1 MATQEVPVKAN
12 LNIVLK
18 SDTEQLEEVMVVAY
32 GTAKKSA
39 FTGSAATIK
48 NEKIAT
54 RQTSN
59 VTNALAGQVAGVQT
73 TSNNGQPGKDAEV
86 RIRGI
91 GSISE
96 VLIAEISPSY
106 GTPSTT
112 YKGLLL
118 ADIDPIPRIRTSA
131 SLPG

>member
-1 MATQEVPVKAN
+1 MATQEVAVKAN

-73 TSNNGQPGKDAEV
+73 TSNNGQPGKMLRCV
-86 RIRGI
+86 FV
-91 GSISE
+91 
-96 VLIAEISPSY
+96 VLDLY
-106 GTPSTT
+106 RLVTN
-112 YKGLLL
+112 LCMW
-118 ADIDPIPRIRTSA
+118 
-131 SLPG
+131 

>member
-1 MATQEVPVKAN
+1 MASQEVSIKQNVS
-12 LNIVLK
+12 IILK

-59 VTNALAGQVAGVQT
+59 VTIFP
-73 TSNNGQPGKDAEV
+73 SQPNRVEKQAK
-86 RIRGI
+86 RRNTF
-91 GSISE
+91 
-96 VLIAEISPSY
+96 VLIVS
-106 GTPSTT
+106 
-112 YKGLLL
+112 
-118 ADIDPIPRIRTSA
+118 
-131 SLPG
+131 SLHK

>member
-48 NEKIAT
+48 NEKIVMKWLMH
-54 RQTSN
+54 RQ
-59 VTNALAGQVAGVQT
+59 AQQ
-73 TSNNGQPGKDAEV
+73 
-86 RIRGI
+86 
-91 GSISE
+91 
-96 VLIAEISPSY
+96 
-106 GTPSTT
+106 
-112 YKGLLL
+112 
-118 ADIDPIPRIRTSA
+118 A
-131 SLPG
+131 SFHINDK

>member
-59 VTNALAGQVAGVQT
+59 VTNALAGA
-73 TSNNGQPGKDAEV
+73 SNSMDFTVLCRKICRRKNPKRHPVPPGRVEACLISGQK
-86 RIRGI
+86 
-91 GSISE
+91 
-96 VLIAEISPSY
+96 
-106 GTPSTT
+106 
-112 YKGLLL
+112 
-118 ADIDPIPRIRTSA
+118 
-131 SLPG
+131 

>member
-1 MATQEVPVKAN
+1 MATQEVAVKAN

-59 VTNALAGQVAGVQT
+59 VTNALANCSKYHG
-73 TSNNGQPGKDAEV
+73 TS
-86 RIRGI
+86 
-91 GSISE
+91 GSF
-96 VLIAEISPSY
+96 
-106 GTPSTT
+106 
-112 YKGLLL
+112 
-118 ADIDPIPRIRTSA
+118 RH
-131 SLPG
+131 SLHFLDL

>member
-1 MATQEVPVKAN
+1 MATQEVAVKAN

-73 TSNNGQPGKDAEV
+73 TRNNGDRKST
-86 RIRGI
+86 RLN
-91 GSISE
+91 SSH
-96 VLIAEISPSY
+96 EIPSRM
-106 GTPSTT
+106 PS
-112 YKGLLL
+112 
-118 ADIDPIPRIRTSA
+118 SA
-131 SLPG
+131 